1 MVEDIES
8 LEPKVKYM
16 HIVDFIS
23 GVMLQEQAERRQAA
37 GDDIRTIARLRQLAG
52 ERFQYAEKTM
62 PLHNETCRRSDVIK
76 ILNNEYQERVAASQN
91 QASTPSKCRFF

>member
-16 HIVDFIS
+16 HIVDYVS
-23 GVMLQEQAERRQAA
+23 GVMLQEQADMRQAA
-37 GDDIRTIARLRQLAG
+37 GDDVRTIARLRQLAG
-52 ERFQYAEKTM
+52 ERFQYAERAM

-76 ILNNEYQERVAASQN
+76 ILNTQYQESISVSQT
-91 QASTPSKCRFF
+91 QSSTSPKCRFF